1 MERILE
7 PELMLDEP
15 QALAYAGADFSDAN
29 AHFARLFTEKFPAI
43 TSGTVVDLGCGPA
56 DILIRLAH
64 ALPGVSLVGID
75 GSEAMLGPGRRAVA
89 EAGLEPRIHL
99 QLGQFPNVA
108 LPVHGCAA
116 ITSNSVLHHL
126 PDGALLWGEAL
137 RLGASGAG
145 VLVMDLLRPSS
156 PAEAREIVQ
165 RVSPH
170 DPPVLREDFFNS
182 LCAAFTLEEVR
193 AQLHAAGL
201 PHFQC
206 EQVSERHL
214 AAWGQLPHG

>member
-1 MERILE
+1 MERVLE
-7 PELMLDEP
+7 PELMLDEQ

-29 AHFARLFTEKFPAI
+29 ASFTRLFTEKFPAI
-43 TSGTVVDLGCGPA
+43 TSGTLVDLGCGPA

-89 EAGLEPRIHL
+89 AAALDTRIRL
-99 QLGQFPNVA
+99 QLGQFPNAA
-108 LPVHGCAA
+108 LPDHCCAA
-116 ITSNSVLHHL
+116 IVSNSVLHHL
-126 PDGALLWGEAL
+126 PEGALLWQEAL
-137 RLGASGAG
+137 RLGSSGAG

-156 PAEAREIVQ
+156 PARAREIVE
-165 RVSPH
+165 RTSPH
-170 DPPVLREDFFNS
+170 DPPVLKEDFFNS
-182 LCAAFTLEEVR
+182 LCAAFTLGEVR

-214 AAWGQLPHG
+214 AAWGELP